1 MNKSFNSQRNKA
13 LLVCVLF
20 LLFFS
25 LIPLGWHRVGD
36 FNFHFEKAGE
46 DCTQIYDEQ
55 RCTSYYPL
63 LHFLGAPFSFSPIA
77 FANFL
82 MIIVVFITPLLLF
95 FFTKKWIIVWFYFSV
110 TQYVYAIQAGA
121 YPQALAGVFL
131 LLFLFTKNPY
141 LKFPILVV
149 ALLAHS
155 QAFVLLLLV
164 WLVQLFF
171 DNFKSIKSFFP
182 ACSAIFGR
190 QDVDPIGQTISID
203 IINRNGWQLIHV
215 PIKDIANFFVRTFPF
230 PFLVAAIWQLKKE
243 KNYALIA
250 ITAIAFYYGVAVGQ
264 SRIFLVVPLILLP
277 ALTNFYSNLD
287 KKWKKWF
294 VLLSIVTFAIN
305 FGTWF
310 LFKVN
315 CVAI

>member
-1 MNKSFNSQRNKA
+1 MDKEFKSQLKKA
-13 LLVCVLF
+13 LLVCVFF

-25 LIPLGWHRVGD
+25 LIPLSWHRVGD

-46 DCTQIYDEQ
+46 NCTGVYEEQ
-55 RCTSYYPL
+55 RCDSYYPL
-63 LHFLGAPFSFSPIA
+63 LHFLGAPFSFSPHA

-82 MIIVVFITPLLLF
+82 MILVVFITPLILF
-95 FFTKKWIIVWFYFSV
+95 FFTRKWITVWFYFSA

-121 YPQALAGVFL
+121 YPQALVGIFL

-141 LKFPILVV
+141 LKFPILVF

-155 QAFVLLLLV
+155 QGFVLLLIV
-164 WLVQLFF
+164 WVVQLFF

-182 ACSAIFGR
+182 ACSAIFGK
-190 QDVDPIGQTISID
+190 QAVDPIGQQVSIN
-203 IINRNGWQLIHV
+203 IINKQGFQLIHF
-215 PIKDIANFFVRTFPF
+215 PLKDVANFFVRTFPF
-230 PFLVAAIWQLKKE
+230 PFLVAAVWQLKKD

-250 ITAIAFYYGVAVGQ
+250 VTAIAFYYGLAVGQ

-277 ALTNFYSNLD
+277 ALTSFYSNLD

-294 VLLSIVTFAIN
+294 VVLSIITFVIN

-310 LFKVN
+310 MFKVN
-315 CVAI
+315 CVS